1 MNTKYRM
8 NNHKKVLSTL
18 NTIDPVDCRQV
29 MSNYDSY
36 MEGVQRILLFETLS
50 DLLNTAELNYKR
62 RDPDGEKRSLVK
74 ILKTLKVG
82 IVSDSD
88 LESKSFQDY
97 STRTTLTIQKIE
109 NRIIKLN
116 GMYRFNVYSHRSKRE
131 FF

>member
-36 MEGVQRILLFETLS
+36 MESVQRILLFETLS
-50 DLLNTAELNYKR
+50 DLLNTAELNYKHQ
-62 RDPDGEKRSLVK
+62 DPGGEKRTLK
-74 ILKTLKVG
+74 KMLKTLKLG
-82 IVSDSD
+82 IVSDRD
-88 LESKSFQDY
+88 LENKSLRDY